1 MEREEFVKA
10 INKKH
15 GKNSLVRLSEKP
27 QEPYGVNVIPTGSIA
42 LDQAIGVG
50 GIPRGRIVQVVGNP
64 SSGKST
70 LALTLIANAQKMGI
84 NTLYIDAEYAVDVFY
99 ADAIGVDIEEM
110 FISQPE
116 NGEQAMNIVEE
127 AIRSGVIGLV
137 VVDSVAA
144 LTPKREM
151 DGEMGDSHMGLLARL
166 MSQVCRKLTGI
177 LRVSNTTLLFINQFR
192 DTMSTG
198 GFGGPTRVPTGGKA
212 LPFYSSVIIELARI
226 KTNKGIGEDS
236 GEAISNRTQAK
247 ITKNKVAP
255 PYRVAEFDIVYGR
268 GIDSVTDTIEVAEK
282 YGLLV
287 KNGKWYQYGDM
298 KFNGKAQFVE
308 YLNENKEVL
317 DGIRRKITE
326 SIAAGHTVLVGV
338 SEPESNDTE

>member
-247 ITKNKVAP
+247 ITKN
-255 PYRVAEFDIVYGR
+255 
-268 GIDSVTDTIEVAEK
+268 
-282 YGLLV
+282 
-287 KNGKWYQYGDM
+287 N
-298 KFNGKAQFVE
+298 
-308 YLNENKEVL
+308 
-317 DGIRRKITE
+317 
-326 SIAAGHTVLVGV
+326 
-338 SEPESNDTE
+338 